1 MKLLTPL
8 GLLGLLGLLV
18 LLLIYLLK
26 PNYQQKMV
34 SSTYVWKRSLRYRKR
49 KLPISKLRNI
59 LIIICQVLILT
70 ACAFILAQPFIKKEV
85 PPEITEK
92 AAVIDASAAMR
103 VKGDQETR
111 FERAVEQVKVLSEE
125 TFKNDGIMTVV
136 MAGAKA
142 ETLAFRFRQA
152 DAEELFEILDELVA
166 NKSCTYGNA
175 DIDGAIK
182 LAGEVLTEN
191 PYADIVL
198 YTSNTYIDNANIE
211 VVNVSEET
219 EWNAAI
225 LDCRAKL
232 EENYYTFSIDVACYG
247 RSERLTVTAEVY
259 GTNNDGD
266 TIQLISEPVYCEN
279 GVTQTVVF
287 KPSEKQSE
295 KVKNIFK
302 FDSVFVR
309 LNEVDDDLSEDNIF
323 YLYGGTEETIRVQYY
338 STKPNTFFANVLM
351 VLRDGMRGRWRLEI
365 SEVRKGSPE
374 LSGFDFYI
382 FEHEVPSELPKDGL
396 VLLVNP
402 SVPPKDSG
410 LTIGKEVSGD
420 FNLAFGEKHEITQY
434 MMPEMMRVS
443 TYRQME
449 YSEEFKP
456 LLYCGNDPV
465 FVVKNTRAS
474 RLAVMS
480 FSLNNADTSMEINF
494 PILITNLFNYFIPST
509 ATVTKVVD
517 GAEEKVPQYVFDVNE
532 TVCINTRGT
541 NLSLSLSGEG
551 AVEKDY
557 EFEEIP
563 FEIALS
569 ACGTYTIRQ
578 TLLSGTVVVSNIY
591 VKMPSDQSNIFR
603 TVDAL
608 EGVAA
613 KAPDREEDKDL
624 VVYVAAALI
633 ALMFIEWWLQSREHF

>member
-232 EENYYTFSIDVACYG
+232 EENYYTFSIDIACYG

-351 VLRDGMRGRWRLEI
+351 VLRDGMRGR
-365 SEVRKGSPE
+365 
-374 LSGFDFYI
+374 
-382 FEHEVPSELPKDGL
+382 
-396 VLLVNP
+396 
-402 SVPPKDSG
+402 
-410 LTIGKEVSGD
+410 
-420 FNLAFGEKHEITQY
+420 
-434 MMPEMMRVS
+434 
-443 TYRQME
+443 
-449 YSEEFKP
+449 
-456 LLYCGNDPV
+456 
-465 FVVKNTRAS
+465 
-474 RLAVMS
+474 
-480 FSLNNADTSMEINF
+480 
-494 PILITNLFNYFIPST
+494 
-509 ATVTKVVD
+509 
-517 GAEEKVPQYVFDVNE
+517 
-532 TVCINTRGT
+532 
-541 NLSLSLSGEG
+541 
-551 AVEKDY
+551 
-557 EFEEIP
+557 
-563 FEIALS
+563 
-569 ACGTYTIRQ
+569 
-578 TLLSGTVVVSNIY
+578 
-591 VKMPSDQSNIFR
+591 
-603 TVDAL
+603 
-608 EGVAA
+608 
-613 KAPDREEDKDL
+613 
-624 VVYVAAALI
+624 
-633 ALMFIEWWLQSREHF
+633 

>member
-465 FVVKNTRAS
+465 FVVKNTRTT

-578 TLLSGTVVVSNIY
+578 TLLSGTVDVSNIY

>member
-111 FERAVEQVKVLSEE
+111 FERAVEQVKVLSEA

-259 GTNNDGD
+259 GTNNDD
-266 TIQLISEPVYCEN
+266 AKIQLISDPVYCEN

-295 KVKNIFK
+295 KNIFK

-338 STKPNTFFANVLM
+338 STKPNSFFANVLM

-382 FEHEVPSELPKDGL
+382 FEHEVPS
-396 VLLVNP
+396 V
-402 SVPPKDSG
+402 SPKDSG
-410 LTIGKEVSGD
+410 LTIGKEVTGA

-434 MMPEMMRVS
+434 MMPEIMSVS
-443 TYRQME
+443 AYRLME
-449 YSEEFKP
+449 YSEDFKP

-465 FVVKNTRAS
+465 FVVKNTKTS

-480 FSLNNADTSMEINF
+480 FSLNNADTSMEHNF
-494 PILITNLFNYFIPST
+494 PALITNLFNYFIPSP
-509 ATVTKVVD
+509 ATVIKGTG
-517 GAEEKVPQYVFDVNE
+517 GAAEKVPQYVFDVNE

-551 AVEKDY
+551 GVENDY
-557 EFEEIP
+557 EYKDIP

-578 TLLSGTVVVSNIY
+578 TLLSGDVVVSNIY

>member
-111 FERAVEQVKVLSEE
+111 FERAVEQVKVLSEA

-532 TVCINTRGT
+532 TICINTRGT
-541 NLSLSLSGEG
+541 NLSLSFSGEG
-551 AVEKDY
+551 GVENDY
-557 EFEEIP
+557 EYKDIP

-569 ACGTYTIRQ
+569 ACGTYAIRQ
-578 TLLSGTVVVSNIY
+578 TLLSGDVVVSNIY

>member
-232 EENYYTFSIDVACYG
+232 EENYYTFSIDIACYG

-402 SVPPKDSG
+402 SASPKDSG
-410 LTIGKEVSGD
+410 LTIGKEVTGA

>member
-211 VVNVSEET
+211 VVNVSEAN

-259 GTNNDGD
+259 GTNNDD
-266 TIQLISEPVYCEN
+266 AKIELISEPVYCEN

-295 KVKNIFK
+295 KNIFK

-402 SVPPKDSG
+402 SASPKDSG
-410 LTIGKEVSGD
+410 LTIGKEVTGA

-434 MMPEMMRVS
+434 MMPEIMSVS
-443 TYRQME
+443 AYRRME

-541 NLSLSLSGEG
+541 NLSLSFSGEG
-551 AVEKDY
+551 GVENDY
-557 EFEEIP
+557 EYKDIP

-578 TLLSGTVVVSNIY
+578 TLLSGDVVVSNIY

>member
-465 FVVKNTRAS
+465 FVVKNTRTT

>member
-465 FVVKNTRAS
+465 FVVKNTRTT

-578 TLLSGTVVVSNIY
+578 TLLSGDVVVSNIY